1 MSTTGN
7 IRIIGFIKR
16 RPDLTEE
23 QFYEHWGNIHG
34 PLVAPWA
41 VKHGIISYSQVRL
54 VYRNTMRV
62 PDTALPHYVPHLLF
76 YDQRPLTMGMQ
87 VHTNSELRAQWSAML
102 APGQNSFDFDGAGFM
117 EVKSHEQFLTAC
129 QDPYFHEVILKDEL
143 NFLDKT
149 NTLMATSTMGLN
161 KDFVVGGKVVGD
173 TTKSE
178 MVLRE

>member
-1 MSTTGN
+1 
-7 IRIIGFIKR
+7 
-16 RPDLTEE
+16 L
-23 QFYEHWGNIHG
+23 
-34 PLVAPWA
+34 
-41 VKHGIISYSQVRL
+41 ISLNDVL
-54 VYRNTMRV
+54 
-62 PDTALPHYVPHLLF
+62 HLLF
-76 YDQRPLTMGMQ
+76 YDQRHLTMGVQ

-102 APGQNSFDFDGAGFM
+102 GPGKDSFDFDGAGFM

-129 QDPYFHEVILKDEL
+129 QDPYFQEVILKDEL